1 MIKCLC
7 AFKKLVTTL
16 KDVYNIV
23 SSASGASSSN
33 CSRDGGDDVTC
44 ISMSNDIFSCG

>member
-33 CSRDGGDDVTC
+33 CSRGGDVTC